1 MTGIGFEPLLL
12 VIYISDLDMN
22 VRVMINNL
30 WMVQI
35 TVLSVRR
42 IILGYR
48 PIWFSYLSKTVAN

>member
-1 MTGIGFEPLLL
+1 MTGIGFGPLLF

-22 VRVMINNL
+22 MRVMINNL
-30 WMVQI
+30 WMVQR

-48 PIWFSYLSKTVAN
+48 TIWFSYLSKTVAN